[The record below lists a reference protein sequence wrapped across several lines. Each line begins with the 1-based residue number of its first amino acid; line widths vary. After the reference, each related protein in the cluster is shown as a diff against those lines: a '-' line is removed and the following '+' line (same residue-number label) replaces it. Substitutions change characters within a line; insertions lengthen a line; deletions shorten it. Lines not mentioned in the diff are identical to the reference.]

1 MEYKIP
7 DRIKEISKRMKVI
20 YLEKVSERGDGWEDL
35 NGMLTIGKEV
45 DVENLIKSRWLE
57 YDEDLGL

>member
-1 MEYKIP
+1 MKYKIP

-35 NGMLTIGKEV
+35 NGILTIGKEV
-45 DVENLIKSRWLE
+45 DIENPIKSRWLK